1 MHDAAGILCRT
12 DDIESAM
19 FPRLLPVTRA
29 LLIANTAVFLLQM
42 FLTRQITGAFEL
54 WPLNFSGYD
63 LPGFPFMPWQL
74 LTSGFMHGDFGHL
87 LFNMLALWV
96 FGSPLEAT
104 WGERRFLTYYL
115 VCLVGANLCQ
125 LAVTSFIV
133 AQGGP
138 AYPSLGAS
146 GGVFGLLLGYGMLF
160 PNNRMI
166 IFPIP
171 FEIRAR
177 TLVIIYGAIA
187 LLFGVTGWQP
197 GVGHFA
203 HLGGMVF
210 GWLMIRYW
218 RGQPPFDRRK
228 PPRPPLRSVR

>member
-1 MHDAAGILCRT
+1 MDGRMRRASRMHDAAGILCRT

-133 AQGGP
+133 AQGGRHIRRWARP
-138 AYPSLGAS
+138 AACSACCS
-146 GGVFGLLLGYGMLF
+146 
-160 PNNRMI
+160 
-166 IFPIP
+166 
-171 FEIRAR
+171 ATACCSR
-177 TLVIIYGAIA
+177 TTA
-187 LLFGVTGWQP
+187 
-197 GVGHFA
+197 
-203 HLGGMVF
+203 
-210 GWLMIRYW
+210 
-218 RGQPPFDRRK
+218 
-228 PPRPPLRSVR
+228 